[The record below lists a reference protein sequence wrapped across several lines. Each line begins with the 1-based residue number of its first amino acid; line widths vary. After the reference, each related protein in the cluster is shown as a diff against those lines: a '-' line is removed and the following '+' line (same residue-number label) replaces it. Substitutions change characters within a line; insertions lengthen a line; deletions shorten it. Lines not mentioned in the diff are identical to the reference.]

1 MAKAATPKLDLKREL
16 KEFYKPSA
24 RAISVVDVP
33 PISFL
38 MVDGKGDP
46 GSQIF
51 QDAIGALYAVAYTTK
66 FALKGAAES
75 PDFTIMPLEALWW
88 SDDMDDFVAGNKENW
103 LWTAMIAMPDFVT
116 ATNVEAA
123 RSEASSKKKAPMIDL
138 LRFEQFHEGKA
149 AQIMYVGP
157 FADEGPTI
165 ASIHRLIKDEGYE
178 LSGLHHEIYLSDPR
192 RTDPKKL
199 KTIIR
204 QPFK

>member
-1 MAKAATPKLDLKREL
+1 
-16 KEFYKPSA
+16 
-24 RAISVVDVP
+24 
-33 PISFL
+33 
-38 MVDGKGDP
+38 
-46 GSQIF
+46 
-51 QDAIGALYAVAYTTK
+51 
-66 FALKGAAES
+66 
-75 PDFTIMPLEALWW
+75 MPLEALWW
-88 SDDMDDFVAGNKENW
+88 SDDMDGFVASNKENW

-165 ASIHRLIKDEGYE
+165 ASIHQLIKDEGHE